1 MEEYFKG
8 KNHDTPRQATEK
20 KVAEEFMSIL
30 QRHHRNVRRS
40 SVSVEDGI
48 NEAERKI
55 LSRTSY
61 QDWTLGFAAG
71 AVTFGAL
78 VGITMR
84 SAAAANRYALPKRA
98 PSGYRELD
106 SGGGGAA
113 AAAAAATTSRQMKGG
128 KRKITRKRQI
138 EESLEIPVNKQVNIE
153 ALDPTS
159 INGQLMSE
167 GTCRGE
173 CT

>member
-1 MEEYFKG
+1 
-8 KNHDTPRQATEK
+8 
-20 KVAEEFMSIL
+20 
-30 QRHHRNVRRS
+30 
-40 SVSVEDGI
+40 
-48 NEAERKI
+48 
-55 LSRTSY
+55 
-61 QDWTLGFAAG
+61 
-71 AVTFGAL
+71 
-78 VGITMR
+78 
-84 SAAAANRYALPKRA
+84 
-98 PSGYRELD
+98 
-106 SGGGGAA
+106 
-113 AAAAAATTSRQMKGG
+113 MKGG